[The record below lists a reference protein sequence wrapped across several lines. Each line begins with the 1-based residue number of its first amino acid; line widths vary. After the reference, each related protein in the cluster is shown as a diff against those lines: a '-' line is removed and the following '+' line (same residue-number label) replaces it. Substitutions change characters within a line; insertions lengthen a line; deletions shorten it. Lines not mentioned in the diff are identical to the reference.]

1 MRVASQAWIVFFSSI
16 VKSIGVVSDTVGKGH
31 LRFLG
36 RSIFRGD
43 PSASADR
50 LPVVVRIPGPL
61 GSLKCDPPKGNGRR
75 PQKNGRSIFRR
86 ADSSALYM
94 QVDPTYLDEAF
105 AEFDLK
111 KGSTTFPDLR
121 PILSILE

>member
-43 PSASADR
+43 PSASAD
-50 LPVVVRIPGPL
+50 
-61 GSLKCDPPKGNGRR
+61 KGNGRR